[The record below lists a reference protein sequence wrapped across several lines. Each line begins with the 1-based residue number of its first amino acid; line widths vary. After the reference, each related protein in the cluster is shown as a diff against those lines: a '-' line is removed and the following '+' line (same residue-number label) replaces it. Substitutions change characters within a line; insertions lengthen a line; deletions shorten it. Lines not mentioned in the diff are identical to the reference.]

1 MSGSVEPRHFGH
13 VVLVGTG
20 GQGLTELEDQ
30 SLLNIF
36 LAEIRMVWLNRIEE
50 LRAHRRYA
58 SEELS
63 YGYRSRKSS
72 PGNISLGSNL
82 LE

>member
-36 LAEIRMVWLNRIEE
+36 LAEIRMVWLDRIE
-50 LRAHRRYA
+50 
-58 SEELS
+58 
-63 YGYRSRKSS
+63 
-72 PGNISLGSNL
+72 
-82 LE
+82 